1 VIGGDFI
8 GFIHGDIAAVMELKI
23 IEANGWVKVVQINR
37 AITRV
42 GSSTS
47 SDIQLPS
54 PQISPVQLQILYS
67 ADLPSSCRIINLGAD
82 LLLVSNEVESTVSTF
97 QSIDIFDGDEIE
109 LGDFRLAF
117 QLPLASSAVQK
128 SRLIEAALS
137 FPEAVLRP
145 ASTLAG
151 SLRVK
156 NIGDRQGV
164 QFQVSLTG
172 LPDDC
177 YQIDP
182 LPTMYPGAEEEVQ
195 VRLFHH
201 TVTPPAGLHEL
212 FLTISAPVDYGS
224 EELVIRQGLFVTPVL
239 KHEVVILDG
248 YAAAGPAVEQG
259 GTMTVPMTPSYAFPG
274 APGLRSPAA
283 AYQTNRNSNQE
294 EAPIP
299 TAAAEAPQV
308 DPSAAARPAAM
319 LPNSPV
325 EPGQPKVK
333 VVRSHSSE
341 YWDE

>member
-1 VIGGDFI
+1 
-8 GFIHGDIAAVMELKI
+8 
-23 IEANGWVKVVQINR
+23 
-37 AITRV
+37 
-42 GSSTS
+42 
-47 SDIQLPS
+47 
-54 PQISPVQLQILYS
+54 
-67 ADLPSSCRIINLGAD
+67 
-82 LLLVSNEVESTVSTF
+82 
-97 QSIDIFDGDEIE
+97 
-109 LGDFRLAF
+109 
-117 QLPLASSAVQK
+117 VQK
-128 SRLIEAALS
+128 SHLIEASLS

-164 QFQVSLTG
+164 QFQVSLKG

-239 KHEVVILDG
+239 AHEVIILDS
-248 YAAAGPAVEQG
+248 YAAATSPVERGRTVAVL
-259 GTMTVPMTPSYAFPG
+259 MTPSYALPG
-274 APGLRSPAA
+274 TPGSLAA
-283 AYQTNRNSNQE
+283 FQTNRNSSQE

-299 TAAAEAPQV
+299 TAAAEAPHM